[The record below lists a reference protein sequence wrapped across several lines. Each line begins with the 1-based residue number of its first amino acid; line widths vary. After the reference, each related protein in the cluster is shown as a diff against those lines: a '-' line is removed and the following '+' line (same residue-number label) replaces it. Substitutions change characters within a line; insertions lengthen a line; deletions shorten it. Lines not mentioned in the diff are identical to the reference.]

1 MSAITAHI
9 ASVGTGPGPGTGG
22 GPPPALQGA
31 NEILLVSSVTAPFLA
46 SALPMMFAPVFRVM
60 LVSAIRLP
68 MNDVVVPSV
77 AELPICQATPHGFPP
92 LIRTTDDPLAVVNVL
107 PVLKTKTAFAFP
119 CALSVR
125 VPVN

>member
-1 MSAITAHI
+1 MMS
-9 ASVGTGPGPGTGG
+9 
-22 GPPPALQGA
+22 
-31 NEILLVSSVTAPFLA
+31 
-46 SALPMMFAPVFRVM
+46 APVFRVI
-60 LVSAIRLP
+60 LVRATRLP

-77 AELPICQATPHGFPP
+77 AELLICQATPHGFPP

-107 PVLKTKTAFAFP
+107 LVLKIKVAFAFP

>member
-1 MSAITAHI
+1 MQA
-9 ASVGTGPGPGTGG
+9 
-22 GPPPALQGA
+22 A
-31 NEILLVSSVTAPFLA
+31 NEMLLVSSVTAPFLA
-46 SALPMMFAPVFRVM
+46 SALPMMFAPVFKVM
-60 LVSAIRLP
+60 LDRAIRLP

-92 LIRTTDDPLAVVNVL
+92 LIITTDDPLAVVNVL
-107 PVLKTKTAFAFP
+107 PVLKTKVAFAFP